1 MDKRIDANKI
11 VRVKYKFNKSN
22 KYMLYLDYDDIK
34 LLFNY
39 IEYLENIIDS
49 SGNHIPE
56 ID

>member
-1 MDKRIDANKI
+1 MENEKLKEIKDK
-11 VRVKYKFNKSN
+11 FSKSN

-34 LLFNY
+34 ILFNY
-39 IEYLENIIDS
+39 IDELENNIGS

>member
-1 MDKRIDANKI
+1 MENEKLKDIKDK
-11 VRVKYKFNKSN
+11 FSKSN

-34 LLFNY
+34 ILFNY
-39 IEYLENIIDS
+39 IDELESKIDF

>member
-1 MDKRIDANKI
+1 MENEKLKDIKDK
-11 VRVKYKFNKSN
+11 FSKSN

-34 LLFNY
+34 ILFNY
-39 IEYLENIIDS
+39 IYELENIIIDS